1 MFIVFEGIDGSGK
14 SSVIA
19 RLKDHLESR
28 GRKVKITAE
37 PTEGPVGKFV
47 SVTDDLNPEAEA
59 LLFTADRALHTEQV
73 KKWMSEGYDVLCDR
87 YFASTLAYQS
97 AAGMD
102 IDWLKSINSKAIV
115 TPDVTILMDIDP
127 EVSLKRVSQ
136 RGEMSRFEKLDYL
149 RKVRKAYLDIARE
162 YNFRIVNADRDRD
175 AVAEEVITI
184 AGGI

>member
-1 MFIVFEGIDGSGK
+1 
-14 SSVIA
+14 
-19 RLKDHLESR
+19 
-28 GRKVKITAE
+28 
-37 PTEGPVGKFV
+37 
-47 SVTDDLNPEAEA
+47 
-59 LLFTADRALHTEQV
+59 
-73 KKWMSEGYDVLCDR
+73 MSEGYDVLCDR

-102 IDWLKSINSKAIV
+102 IDWLKSINSKAVI
-115 TPDVTILMDIDP
+115 TPDATILMDIDP

-175 AVAEEVITI
+175 TVAEEVISI